1 MSYLQNWIDQLDPM
15 IAFLVMGS
23 AFLIGGLGGW
33 YAGEIILWL
42 TRRDV

>member
-1 MSYLQNWIDQLDPM
+1 MSALQNWIDQLDPM

-42 TRRDV
+42 TRTTH